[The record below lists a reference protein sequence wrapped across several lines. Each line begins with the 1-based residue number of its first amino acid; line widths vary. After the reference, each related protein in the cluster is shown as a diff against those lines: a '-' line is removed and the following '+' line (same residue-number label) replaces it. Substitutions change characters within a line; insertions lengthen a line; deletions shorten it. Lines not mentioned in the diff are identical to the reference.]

1 MNVIKAK
8 YRIKQGV
15 QMTVSDTVL
24 KDVMSLKPFEKAE
37 LIEKLISSLDLPD
50 KGIDEL
56 WAKESEGRIDAYDQ
70 GRIKA
75 VPLEDVLR
83 KYRTND
89 V

>member
-1 MNVIKAK
+1 
-8 YRIKQGV
+8 
-15 QMTVSDTVL
+15 MTVSDTVL

-50 KGIDEL
+50 KGVDEL
-56 WAKESEGRIDAYDQ
+56 WAKESEDRIDAYDQ

>member
-1 MNVIKAK
+1 
-8 YRIKQGV
+8 
-15 QMTVSDTVL
+15 MTVSDTVL
-24 KDVMSLKPFEKAE
+24 KGVMSLKPFEKAE

-56 WAKESEGRIDAYDQ
+56 WAKESEDRIDAYDQ

-83 KYRTND
+83 KYRTD
-89 V
+89 DL

>member
-1 MNVIKAK
+1 
-8 YRIKQGV
+8 
-15 QMTVSDTVL
+15 MTVSDTVL
-24 KDVMSLKPFEKAE
+24 KGAMSLKPFEKAE

-56 WAKESEGRIDAYDQ
+56 WSKESEDRIDAYDQ

-89 V
+89 L

>member
-1 MNVIKAK
+1 
-8 YRIKQGV
+8 
-15 QMTVSDTVL
+15 MTVSDTVL

-56 WAKESEGRIDAYDQ
+56 WAKESEDRIDAYDQ

>member
-1 MNVIKAK
+1 
-8 YRIKQGV
+8 
-15 QMTVSDTVL
+15 MTVSDTVL

-56 WAKESEGRIDAYDQ
+56 WSKESEDRIDAYDQ

-83 KYRTND
+83 NPDYWLDRLL
-89 V
+89 

>member
-1 MNVIKAK
+1 
-8 YRIKQGV
+8 
-15 QMTVSDTVL
+15 MTVSDTVL

-50 KGIDEL
+50 KGVDEL
-56 WAKESEGRIDAYDQ
+56 WVKESEDRIDAYDQ
-70 GRIKA
+70 GRIIA
-75 VPLEDVLR
+75 GPLEDVLR

>member
-1 MNVIKAK
+1 
-8 YRIKQGV
+8 
-15 QMTVSDTVL
+15 MTVSDTVL

-56 WAKESEGRIDAYDQ
+56 WAKESEDRIDAYDQ
-70 GRIKA
+70 RRIKA